1 MNNKKLSNAKQ
12 YLAGAIADLE
22 SAIVD
27 KINEVK
33 YVSDSNAG
41 ADRNNQAAMNNLHN
55 EINILQKTLAE
66 LGAENEKLRKFKSE
80 TGEVVNQIKIDLVQI
95 KKIIANPNN

>member
-1 MNNKKLSNAKQ
+1 MNKKLSNARQ
-12 YLAGAIADLE
+12 YLAGAFADLE
-22 SAIVD
+22 STIID

-41 ADRNNQAAMNNLHN
+41 CDRNNQAAINNLHN

-80 TGEVVNQIKIDLVQI
+80 AGEAVNQIKIDLVQI
-95 KKIIANPNN
+95 KKIIANSNN